1 MPILGVSMG
10 GRAHGV
16 CLLCVCARS
25 AQVEEILC
33 MEDSDWGKLKN
44 ILRWCSSAH
53 QLIKKIWIKFQ
64 SPFKPPTFST
74 YIFLVQ
80 FPVGFFT
87 ILWCI
92 FRRR

>member
-1 MPILGVSMG
+1 MACV
-10 GRAHGV
+10 RAW
-16 CLLCVCARS
+16 S

-33 MEDSDWGKLKN
+33 MEGSDWGKLKN
-44 ILRWCSSAH
+44 ILRWYSSAH
-53 QLIKKIWIKFQ
+53 QLIKKIWIKSQ
-64 SPFKPPTFST
+64 LPFKPPTFST

-87 ILWCI
+87 ILWRI